1 MEETTAHDTEAVC
14 CQCGY
19 WTAALVVAD
28 GSFDCKSSNPLRV
41 RAHANVEQSKHIAIG
56 VDIGGT
62 FTDVILVDERAGS
75 VYSAKVL
82 TTPEHPAQAVLT
94 AVAQVLEQAR
104 ARHDAVRTIVHGTT
118 LATNAII
125 ERKGARTALLTTR
138 GFRDA
143 LETGT
148 ELRYDLHDL
157 FIEFPEPLVP
167 RGRRIGVGE
176 RVRFDGQ
183 VLTPLVETEIR
194 DALQALGAENIE
206 AIAVC
211 FLHAYANPANEEKA
225 AQAVRATRPDLSIS
239 LSSRVLPEIGEYGR
253 VSTTVA
259 NAYVQPLMSRYL
271 AELSEALKGRGSRG
285 AFFVMSSSGGTLS
298 LDLARQ
304 FPVRLVESGPAAG
317 VSIATH
323 FAQRL
328 GKPNVLAFDM
338 GGTTAK
344 ISLITGGQPTRTTE
358 LEVARVRR
366 FQKGS
371 GLLLKAPAVDLIEI
385 GAGGGSIARV
395 DALGLLGVGPDSA
408 GAEPGP
414 ACYGAGGTSPTVTDA
429 DLLLGYLNADYFL
442 GGKMRL
448 HPGQAAAAVEQHI
461 AKPLGVDAI
470 RAARSIYEVVND
482 NMANAASVYAAEQ
495 GIDLRDF
502 TLLAFGGAAPAHVC
516 DVAQRLGIRD
526 VRVPVAAG
534 VLSALGCLASP
545 VSFDFV
551 FGYMRELKQVDWA
564 SVNTRFAALEKEGRQ
579 HLAEAGIRDGVTAR
593 ASADMR
599 YLSQRYEVNVALP
612 AGPLGP
618 ELQEKLH
625 DTFYAAYRQRYGREI
640 REVPVETVSWR
651 LTVSGPPPQLAV
663 TWPSQSAASAGP
675 VAKGRRPVVFAGAD
689 AAIDCPVYERARLSP
704 GAAISGP
711 AIIED
716 HESTSV
722 VPPGARIE
730 VDDLRMLVI
739 SLKG

>member
-1 MEETTAHDTEAVC
+1 
-14 CQCGY
+14 
-19 WTAALVVAD
+19 
-28 GSFDCKSSNPLRV
+28 
-41 RAHANVEQSKHIAIG
+41 VEQSKHIAIG

-82 TTPEHPAQAVLT
+82 TTPEQPAQAVLT
-94 AVAQVLEQAR
+94 AVAQVLEQAK

-138 GFRDA
+138 GFRDT

-157 FIEFPEPLVP
+157 FIEFPAPLVP
-167 RGRRIGVGE
+167 RHRRIGIAE

-183 VLTPLVETEIR
+183 VLAPLAEAEVRE
-194 DALQALGAENIE
+194 ALRALKAEDIE
-206 AIAVC
+206 AVAVC
-211 FLHAYANPANEEKA
+211 FLHAYANPANEEA
-225 AQAVRATRPDLSIS
+225 AAKTIQAERPDLSVS

-253 VSTTVA
+253 VSTTAA

-271 AELSEALKGRGSRG
+271 AELSEALKERGSRG

-317 VSIATH
+317 VSIAAH

-328 GKPNVLAFDM
+328 GTPNILAFDM

-414 ACYGAGGTSPTVTDA
+414 ACYGAGGTSATVTDA

-448 HPGQAAAAVEQHI
+448 HPERAASAVEQQI
-461 AKPLGVDAI
+461 AKPLGVDTAH
-470 RAARSIYEVVND
+470 AARSIYEVVND

-516 DVAQRLGIRD
+516 DVAQRLGIHN

-579 HLAEAGIRDGVTAR
+579 HLAEAGIRDEVTAR
-593 ASADMR
+593 YSADMR

-612 AGPLGP
+612 PGPLGL
-618 ELQEKLH
+618 ELLDTLH
-625 DTFYAAYRQRYGREI
+625 DAFYAAYRQHYGRDI

-651 LTVSGPPPQLAV
+651 LTVSGPPPQLEV
-663 TWPSQSAASAGP
+663 TWPCQGGTDAAPA
-675 VAKGRRPVVFAGAD
+675 VKGHRPVVFAGAD
-689 AAIDCPVYERARLSP
+689 APVDCPVYERAQLLP

-716 HESTSV
+716 HESTAV
-722 VPPGARIE
+722 VPPGARVE

-739 SLKG
+739 SLEG

>member
-1 MEETTAHDTEAVC
+1 M
-14 CQCGY
+14 
-19 WTAALVVAD
+19 
-28 GSFDCKSSNPLRV
+28 
-41 RAHANVEQSKHIAIG
+41 EQSKEIAIG

-62 FTDVILVDERAGS
+62 FTDVILVDERIGS
-75 VYSAKVL
+75 LYSAKVL
-82 TTPEHPAQAVLT
+82 TTPERPAQAVLA
-94 AVAQVLEQAR
+94 AVAQVLEQAQ
-104 ARHDAVRTIVHGTT
+104 ARHYGIRTIVHGTT

-138 GFRDA
+138 GFRDV

-167 RGRRIGVGE
+167 RDRRIGISE

-183 VLTPLVETEIR
+183 VLAPLAEAEVREALG
-194 DALQALGAENIE
+194 ALQAENIE
-206 AIAVC
+206 AVAVC
-211 FLHAYANPANEEKA
+211 FLHAYANPANEEA
-225 AQAVRATRPDLSIS
+225 AARVLLARRPDLSVS

-259 NAYVQPLMSRYL
+259 NAYVQPLISRYL
-271 AELSEALKGRGSRG
+271 AELSEALKEQGSCG

-323 FAQRL
+323 FARRL
-328 GKPNVLAFDM
+328 GTPNVLAFDM

-344 ISLITGGQPTRTTE
+344 ISLITGGQPTRTSE

-371 GLLLKAPAVDLIEI
+371 GLLIKAPAVDLIEI

-395 DALGLLGVGPDSA
+395 DSLGLLGVGPDSA
-408 GAEPGP
+408 GADPGP
-414 ACYGAGGTSPTVTDA
+414 ACYGAGGTAATVTDA

-448 HPGQAAAAVEQHI
+448 YPERASAAVVETVG
-461 AKPLGVDAI
+461 KPLGVDAI
-470 RAARSIYEVVND
+470 HTARSIYEVVND

-495 GIDLRDF
+495 GIDLRDY
-502 TLLAFGGAAPAHVC
+502 TLLAFGGAAPAHAC
-516 DVAQRLGIRD
+516 DVARRLGIRD
-526 VRVPVAAG
+526 VRVPVGAG

-551 FGYMRELKQVDWA
+551 FGYMRELKQVDWE
-564 SVNTRFAALEKEGRQ
+564 SVNARFAALEKEGRQ
-579 HLAEAGIRDGVTAR
+579 YLADAGIRDRVTAR
-593 ASADMR
+593 YSADMR

-612 AGPLGP
+612 SGALAPGL
-618 ELQEKLH
+618 LDSLH
-625 DTFYAAYRQRYGREI
+625 DAFYAAYRQHYGREI

-651 LTVSGPPPQLAV
+651 LTVSGPAPQLEV
-663 TWPSQSAASAGP
+663 TWPSPDRTDTNP
-675 VAKGRRPVVFAGAD
+675 VVKGRRPVVFAGLD
-689 AAIDCPVYERARLSP
+689 APDDCPVYERGRLAP
-704 GAAISGP
+704 GALIFGP

-716 HESTSV
+716 HESTAV
-722 VPPGARIE
+722 VPPGARLL
-730 VDDLRMLVI
+730 VDELRMLVI
-739 SLKG
+739 TLKG

>member
-1 MEETTAHDTEAVC
+1 ME
-14 CQCGY
+14 Q
-19 WTAALVVAD
+19 
-28 GSFDCKSSNPLRV
+28 NR
-41 RAHANVEQSKHIAIG
+41 QIAIG

-82 TTPEHPAQAVLT
+82 TTPERPAQAVLT
-94 AVAQVLEQAR
+94 AVAQVLEQAK
-104 ARHDAVRTIVHGTT
+104 AHHDAVRTIVHGTT

-167 RGRRIGVGE
+167 RGRRIGIAE

-183 VLTPLVETEIR
+183 VLTPLDEAEVRQAVRALRAEDVE
-194 DALQALGAENIE
+194 AV
-206 AIAVC
+206 AVC
-211 FLHAYANPANEEKA
+211 FLHAYANPANEEAAAKA
-225 AQAVRATRPDLSIS
+225 IRSERPDLAVA

-271 AELSEALKGRGSRG
+271 AELSEALKERGSSG

-317 VSIATH
+317 VSIAAH

-358 LEVARVRR
+358 LEVGRVRR

-408 GAEPGP
+408 GANPGP
-414 ACYGAGGTSPTVTDA
+414 ACYGADGTAATVTDA
-429 DLLLGYLNADYFL
+429 DLLLGYLNPDYFL

-448 HPGQAAAAVEQHI
+448 HPERAASAVQQAI
-461 AKPLGVDAI
+461 SKPLEIDAI
-470 RAARSIYEVVND
+470 SAARSIYEVVND

-526 VRVPVAAG
+526 VRVPV
-534 VLSALGCLASP
+534 
-545 VSFDFV
+545 
-551 FGYMRELKQVDWA
+551 
-564 SVNTRFAALEKEGRQ
+564 
-579 HLAEAGIRDGVTAR
+579 
-593 ASADMR
+593 
-599 YLSQRYEVNVALP
+599 
-612 AGPLGP
+612 
-618 ELQEKLH
+618 
-625 DTFYAAYRQRYGREI
+625 
-640 REVPVETVSWR
+640 
-651 LTVSGPPPQLAV
+651 
-663 TWPSQSAASAGP
+663 
-675 VAKGRRPVVFAGAD
+675 
-689 AAIDCPVYERARLSP
+689 
-704 GAAISGP
+704 GP
-711 AIIED
+711 AYSRRWAAWPRRYRSISCSATCASSSW
-716 HESTSV
+716 ST
-722 VPPGARIE
+722 G
-730 VDDLRMLVI
+730 
-739 SLKG
+739 

>member
-1 MEETTAHDTEAVC
+1 ME
-14 CQCGY
+14 
-19 WTAALVVAD
+19 
-28 GSFDCKSSNPLRV
+28 KN
-41 RAHANVEQSKHIAIG
+41 KHIAIG

-62 FTDVILVDERAGS
+62 FTDVILVDERAGT

-82 TTPEHPAQAVLT
+82 TTPEHPAQAVLA

-125 ERKGARTALLTTR
+125 ERKGARTVLLTTR
-138 GFRDA
+138 GFRDV
-143 LETGT
+143 LETAT

-157 FIEFPEPLVP
+157 FIQFPEPLVP
-167 RGRRIGVGE
+167 RHRRIGIAE
-176 RVRFDGQ
+176 RVRFDGN
-183 VLTPLVETEIR
+183 VLAPLAEAEVR
-194 DALQALGAENIE
+194 DALRALRAEDIE
-206 AIAVC
+206 AVAVC
-211 FLHAYANPANEEKA
+211 FLHAYANPANEETA
-225 AQAVRATRPDLSIS
+225 ARAIQAERPDLSVS

-271 AELSEALKGRGSRG
+271 AELSDALKERGSRG

-328 GKPNVLAFDM
+328 GTPNVLAFDM

-408 GAEPGP
+408 GADPGP
-414 ACYGAGGTSPTVTDA
+414 ACYGAGGTAATVTDA

-448 HPGQAAAAVEQHI
+448 HPERAATAVEQNVG
-461 AKPLGVDAI
+461 KPLGMDAI
-470 RAARSIYEVVND
+470 LAARSIYEVVND

-516 DVAQRLGIRD
+516 DVAQRLGIRE
-526 VRVPVAAG
+526 VRVPVGAG

-579 HLAEAGIRDGVTAR
+579 HLAEAGIRDGITASC
-593 ASADMR
+593 SADMR

-612 AGPLGP
+612 AGALGP
-618 ELQEKLH
+618 ELLDRLH
-625 DTFYAAYRQRYGREI
+625 DAFYAAYRQHYGREI

-651 LTVSGPPPQLAV
+651 LTVSGPAPHLAL
-663 TWPSQSAASAGP
+663 TWLSQDRTDANP
-675 VAKGRRPVVFAGAD
+675 VPKARRPVVFAGFD
-689 AAIDCPVYERARLSP
+689 APVDCPVYERGRLSL

-711 AIIED
+711 AIVED
-716 HESTSV
+716 HESTAV
-722 VPPGARIE
+722 VPPGARVE
-730 VDDLRMLVI
+730 VDELRMLVI

>member
-1 MEETTAHDTEAVC
+1 M
-14 CQCGY
+14 
-19 WTAALVVAD
+19 
-28 GSFDCKSSNPLRV
+28 K
-41 RAHANVEQSKHIAIG
+41 QSKHIAVG

-62 FTDVILVDERAGS
+62 FTDVILVDERAGNIF
-75 VYSAKVL
+75 SAKVL
-82 TTPEHPAQAVLT
+82 TTPGQPAQAVLT
-94 AVAQVLEQAR
+94 AVAQVLEQAK
-104 ARHDAVRTIVHGTT
+104 ARHDALRTIVHGTT

-125 ERKGARTALLTTR
+125 ERKGARTALLTTH

-167 RGRRIGVGE
+167 RSRRIGIAE
-176 RVRFDGQ
+176 RVRFDGS
-183 VLTPLVETEIR
+183 VLTPLAGAEVR
-194 DALQALGAENIE
+194 DALRALKSENIE
-206 AIAVC
+206 AVAVC
-211 FLHAYANPANEEKA
+211 FLHAYANPANEDA
-225 AQAVRATRPDLSIS
+225 AARAIQAERPDLSVS

-259 NAYVQPLMSRYL
+259 NAYVQPLMSHYL
-271 AELSEALKGRGSRG
+271 AELSEALLEKGSRG

-328 GKPNVLAFDM
+328 GTPNILAFDM

-344 ISLITGGQPTRTTE
+344 ISLITGGRPTRTTE

-414 ACYGAGGTSPTVTDA
+414 ACYGAGGTLPTVTDA

-448 HPGQAAAAVEQHI
+448 HPERAASAVEQHI
-461 AKPLGVDAI
+461 AKPLGMDVVG
-470 RAARSIYEVVND
+470 AARSVYEVVND

-516 DVAQRLGIRD
+516 DVAQRLGIRH

-564 SVNTRFAALEKEGRQ
+564 TVNMRFAALEKEGRQ
-579 HLAEAGIRDGVTAR
+579 YLAEAGIQDAVTAR
-593 ASADMR
+593 ISADMR

-612 AGPLGP
+612 PVPLGP
-618 ELQEKLH
+618 ELLDQLH
-625 DTFYAAYRQRYGREI
+625 DAFYAAYRQHYGREI

-651 LTVSGPPPQLAV
+651 LTVSGPPPHLDV
-663 TWPSQSAASAGP
+663 TWPSGGSIDAAP
-675 VAKGRRPVVFAGAD
+675 VAKGRRPVVFAGAV
-689 AAIDCPVYERARLSP
+689 AAVDCAVYERARLAP
-704 GAAISGP
+704 GAAIAGP
-711 AIIED
+711 AIVED
-716 HESTSV
+716 HKSTAV
-722 VPPGARIE
+722 IPPGARVAI
-730 VDDLRMLVI
+730 DDLRMLVI
-739 SLKG
+739 TLKG

>member
-1 MEETTAHDTEAVC
+1 MKN
-14 CQCGY
+14 
-19 WTAALVVAD
+19 
-28 GSFDCKSSNPLRV
+28 SR
-41 RAHANVEQSKHIAIG
+41 HIAIG

-62 FTDVILVDERAGS
+62 FTDVILVDERTGK
-75 VYSAKVL
+75 VQSAKVL
-82 TTPEHPAQAVLT
+82 TTPGKPAQAVLD
-94 AVAQVLEQAR
+94 AVTQVLGHGQASYKSI
-104 ARHDAVRTIVHGTT
+104 RTIVHGTT

-138 GFRDA
+138 GFRDI

-157 FIEFPEPLVP
+157 FIEFPTPLVP
-167 RGRRIGVGE
+167 RDRRIGITE
-176 RVRFDGQ
+176 RVRFDGER
-183 VLTPLVETEIR
+183 LTPLAEKEVHEAVE
-194 DALQALGAENIE
+194 ALVRENVE
-206 AIAVC
+206 AVAVC
-211 FLHAYANPANEEKA
+211 FLHAYANPENEEA
-225 AQAVRATRPDLSIS
+225 AARIIHTLRPELSVS

-259 NAYVQPLMSRYL
+259 NAYVQPLMSKYL
-271 AELSEALKGRGSRG
+271 TELANVLRERGSGG

-304 FPVRLVESGPAAG
+304 YPVRLVESGPAAG

-323 FAQRL
+323 FAERL
-328 GKPNVLAFDM
+328 GLRNVLAFDM

-344 ISLITGGQPTRTTE
+344 ISLIIDGRAMRTTE

-395 DALGLLGVGPDSA
+395 DTLGLLGVGPDSA
-408 GAEPGP
+408 SSVPGP
-414 ACYGAGGTSPTVTDA
+414 ACYGAGGVEATVTDA
-429 DLLLGYLNADYFL
+429 DLQLGYLNADYFL

-448 HPGQAAAAVEQHI
+448 HPEKATAAIDAHI
-461 AKPLGVDAI
+461 AKPLGTNSI

-502 TLLAFGGAAPAHVC
+502 TLIAFGGAAPAHVC
-516 DVAQRLGIRD
+516 DVARRLGIRD
-526 VRVPVAAG
+526 VRVPFAAG

-551 FGYMRELKQVDWA
+551 FGYMRELKHVDW
-564 SVNTRFAALEKEGRQ
+564 SLVNARYSALKKEGHQ
-579 HLAEAGIRDGVTAR
+579 YLADAGIHDHVVQRY
-593 ASADMR
+593 SADMR
-599 YLSQRYEVNVALP
+599 YLSQRYEVNVELP

-618 ELQEKLH
+618 ELMDRLH
-625 DTFYAAYRQRYGREI
+625 DAFYAAYRQHYGREI
-640 REVPVETVSWR
+640 KDVPVETVSWR
-651 LTVSGPPPQLAV
+651 LVVSGPLPQLSVA
-663 TWPSQSAASAGP
+663 WPSKDGADETGGL
-675 VAKGRRPVVFAGAD
+675 KGRRPVVFAGSD
-689 AAIDCPVYERARLSP
+689 VRVECPVYERAHLQP
-704 GAAISGP
+704 GATISGP

-716 HESTSV
+716 HESTAV
-722 VPPGARIE
+722 VPPGATVQ

>member
-1 MEETTAHDTEAVC
+1 ME
-14 CQCGY
+14 Q
-19 WTAALVVAD
+19 
-28 GSFDCKSSNPLRV
+28 NR
-41 RAHANVEQSKHIAIG
+41 QIAIG

-82 TTPEHPAQAVLT
+82 TTPERPAQAVLT
-94 AVAQVLEQAR
+94 AVAQVLEQAK
-104 ARHDAVRTIVHGTT
+104 AHHDAVRTIVHGTT

-157 FIEFPEPLVP
+157 FIEFPDPLVP
-167 RGRRIGVGE
+167 RGRRIGIAE

-183 VLTPLVETEIR
+183 VLTPLDEAEVR
-194 DALQALGAENIE
+194 QAVRALRAEDLE
-206 AIAVC
+206 AVAVC
-211 FLHAYANPANEEKA
+211 FLHAYANPANEEAAAKA
-225 AQAVRATRPDLSIS
+225 IRSERPDLAVA

-271 AELSEALKGRGSRG
+271 AELSEALKERGSRG

-317 VSIATH
+317 VSIAAH

-358 LEVARVRR
+358 LEVGRVRR

-408 GAEPGP
+408 GADPGP
-414 ACYGAGGTSPTVTDA
+414 ACYGADGTAATVTDA
-429 DLLLGYLNADYFL
+429 DLLLGYLNPDYFL

-448 HPGQAAAAVEQHI
+448 HPERAASAVQQAI
-461 AKPLGVDAI
+461 SKPLELDAI
-470 RAARSIYEVVND
+470 SAARSIYEVVND

-526 VRVPVAAG
+526 VRVPVGAG

-551 FGYMRELKQVDWA
+551 FGYMRELKLVDWA
-564 SVNTRFAALEKEGRQ
+564 NVNARFAALEREGRQ
-579 HLAEAGIRDGVTAR
+579 HLAEAGIRDGVTPR
-593 ASADMR
+593 YSADMR

-612 AGPLGP
+612 TGPLGP
-618 ELQEKLH
+618 EVLDRLH
-625 DTFYAAYRQRYGREI
+625 NAFYAAYRQHYGREI

-651 LTVSGPPPQLAV
+651 LTVSGPMPQLVV
-663 TWPSQSAASAGP
+663 TWPSQGGADANP
-675 VAKGRRPVVFAGAD
+675 IMKGRRPVVFAGVD
-689 AAIDCPVYERARLSP
+689 APVDCPVYERGRLSP

-716 HESTSV
+716 HESTTV
-722 VPPGARIE
+722 VPPGAHIE